1 MTDWIDG
8 DNGIAAITAVSTS
21 DGSFTMDALNLAEK
35 LYNMLNRIAVSGNTY
50 EDWQD
55 AVYTQSPRRHIESP
69 VFLGGLSSEIM
80 FEEIVQTAPTEL
92 NGQSQALGTLGG
104 RGKHFKRK
112 GGHVNVKVDEAS
124 FIMGIVSIT
133 PRIVYTQ
140 GNEWY
145 MTELKSMDDFHKP
158 ALDGIGYQ
166 DLLGERMAWWAAKIT
181 DNGVTRQKIGKV
193 PAWIDYMTAVD
204 KAFGDFAEKV
214 LEMSKSGASGYASV
228 GEVFADYLD
237 DSGYKYGHF
246 VLMLKMRKILDEN
259 GEPLRGKD
267 IVEMLEDHGAT
278 PEMSTRKL
286 DELIKNLLCAEET
299 EEEDESEE
307 EGESEGESAAEDESA
322 EAISITTA
330 FDVIR
335 RALES
340 NGLYETWG
348 GKLSELENLF

>member
-1 MTDWIDG
+1 MNEIKVAKTNAVTTI
-8 DNGIAAITAVSTS
+8 NGYGAITMPADTGRETKKIMVALEAGNKASLQLCKSIARIKTTES
-21 DGSFTMDALNLAEK
+21 YKEVYDKDGTN
-35 LYNMLNRIAVSGNTY
+35 
-50 EDWQD
+50 
-55 AVYTQSPRRHIESP
+55 
-69 VFLGGLSSEIM
+69 
-80 FEEIVQTAPTEL
+80 
-92 NGQSQALGTLGG
+92 
-104 RGKHFKRK
+104 
-112 GGHVNVKVDEAS
+112 
-124 FIMGIVSIT
+124 IT
-133 PRIVYTQ
+133 PT
-140 GNEWY
+140 
-145 MTELKSMDDFHKP
+145 
-158 ALDGIGYQ
+158 
-166 DLLGERMAWWAAKIT
+166 
-181 DNGVTRQKIGKV
+181 
-193 PAWIDYMTAVD
+193 
-204 KAFGDFAEKV
+204 FGDFAEKV

-259 GEPLRGKD
+259 SEPLRGKD
-267 IVEMLEDHGAT
+267 IVEMLEDHGAS

-307 EGESEGESAAEDESA
+307 EVESKGESAAEDES
-322 EAISITTA
+322 EETISITTA